1 MTRTTDGFVPAP
13 QERGPGRVAPG
24 AAREPVP
31 GSAAGAPVAGCPP
44 QPAAAAASSAEP
56 GCSSSGPAS
65 DGLAWLEA
73 ADERVDAQLAAAG
86 ARARAMA
93 ELEGEIAAV
102 RATGRAAG
110 GAVRVEVD
118 ARGRLV
124 GVRLTDAVGAL
135 RPAALARAIE
145 DAARA
150 GTHVA
155 VEGAVALAQRR
166 PELGE
171 AVAGLVRAELGRA

>member
-1 MTRTTDGFVPAP
+1 MTGTTDGFVPVP
-13 QERGPGRVAPG
+13 QERGTGGR
-24 AAREPVP
+24 AAASRARAAAAGPSRVVP
-31 GSAAGAPVAGCPP
+31 GSTGSS
-44 QPAAAAASSAEP
+44 AAA
-56 GCSSSGPAS
+56 
-65 DGLAWLEA
+65 GLAWLEA
-73 ADERVDAQLAAAG
+73 ADERVDAQVAAAG
-86 ARARAMA
+86 ARVRAMA
-93 ELEGEIAAV
+93 ELQDEIAAV

-135 RPAALARAIE
+135 RPAALARSIE

-150 GTHVA
+150 ATHVA
-155 VEGAVALAQRR
+155 VEGAVALAQQR

-171 AVAGLVRAELGRA
+171 SVAGLVRAELSRA